1 MCIPRRMM
9 FLFVRKRMNSL
20 NEVAGIIFF
29 LLHWYWDPRASVY
42 LLFCYFLCAPQT
54 ERKKYKEVDNR
65 MTIQSSGN
73 LNLHLN
79 GIKKGKLKRI
89 RTLANEYNKNQNSH
103 IMCVCVL
110 YGDDHSMKN
119 NEKNSRS
126 RTHRPSIQIQ
136 SAMCLGICA
145 VTAIACRDMFLLL
158 SFSRIFV
165 FYSHLLLR
173 ISFSAKY
180 HRKEWKEDPME
191 QILRPSKRFC
201 VQ

>member
-29 LLHWYWDPRASVY
+29 LLHWYWNPRASVY

-54 ERKKYKEVDNR
+54 ERKKNKEVDNR

-103 IMCVCVL
+103 NMCVCVCCMVMIIQWKTTKRIQ
-110 YGDDHSMKN
+110 GHAHIA
-119 NEKNSRS
+119 
-126 RTHRPSIQIQ
+126 HRFRFRVRCVS
-136 SAMCLGICA
+136 
-145 VTAIACRDMFLLL
+145 
-158 SFSRIFV
+158 V
-165 FYSHLLLR
+165 F
-173 ISFSAKY
+173 A
-180 HRKEWKEDPME
+180 
-191 QILRPSKRFC
+191 Q
-201 VQ
+201 

>member
-29 LLHWYWDPRASVY
+29 SPSLILRPSCECVPAF
-42 LLFCYFLCAPQT
+42 LLFPLRT
-54 ERKKYKEVDNR
+54 SNRTKKNKEVDNSL
-65 MTIQSSGN
+65 TIQSSGN

-110 YGDDHSMKN
+110 YDDDHSMKN

-173 ISFSAKY
+173 ISISAKY